1 MAVACVTARA
11 ASPSDT
17 EASAPAGA
25 ETDVNATTDAGA
37 GTGAGADSQADGD
50 MRFRGMATGGARP
63 LGSRAAT
70 VTTRSRHAA
79 EVLVVY
85 SYSQLKGYTRMQQL
99 GITETLRVGLS
110 VEPTIL
116 EEYLHAEQPMSEAI
130 ESRLVELFAQRY
142 SGHGLSAVITAD
154 TPATEFVARHWE
166 RMFPGVPVIF
176 SASVRVPPEIA
187 ERGLPFTGVVETPAV
202 KETLELARSV
212 FPRTRRVLVVSP
224 PRHET
229 GRLQRATSEALEATG
244 LEGVWLSEMDR
255 EAGYA
260 RLAAAGDEE
269 VILYLEGTGS
279 EATIAERYEVKE
291 RVLASAA
298 RPMFALYSAHI
309 TSEPTVALAGVVSCG
324 QAYGHRAAELA
335 VRVIE
340 GDDPRSLG
348 VVVGANGPM
357 ASASQME
364 RWGVSRPRLPV
375 ETIVVSAAPSFLVRN
390 AWWILGAALVLG
402 AQSVAIAALVVARR
416 RARDLAARAAEDEGR
431 LRVMAE
437 NLPGA
442 VYSSVRTAT
451 GKRWMVYASAGL
463 ERLLGKELA
472 AACRVNLDAYFECVS
487 EADRARVME
496 EAAEAAREGRPMDI
510 VYAMTIPGR
519 ADPLWVRSIAR
530 ATVQENGDRLW
541 HGVLLDVTR
550 ERLAEEAMRESEE
563 RYRALASVQSDAV
576 ADTDLATGQ
585 MRWTEGYARVFKY
598 PWPEPCATMEVC
610 FSRIH
615 EEDRAWIEPEM
626 MRAIHSGKTSW
637 SGSCRYRRG
646 DGVYVHV
653 EKTLAILHDG
663 LGRARRVIGSM
674 RDVTEQVLAR
684 AAQEE
689 DSRRLREIVERAGAV
704 FFEVEPTTLVFTYV
718 SPQAERLLGF
728 PVERWRE
735 PGFWASRLHG
745 EDAWAATYCMT
756 EAAAGRD
763 HRFEYRMLAAD
774 GRVVWI
780 SDVATMVRDAAGNVV
795 QMRGMMLDVTE
806 SRRLR
811 REREQFFELSL
822 DALVV
827 MAFDTREGVRHISPA
842 AARVLDRTAA
852 ELADG
857 WAAFTHP
864 EDLEASLQVHE
875 RLTRG
880 EIVSGFRAR
889 VLRRDGRTRTLE
901 WTAAPDMEARLIYAV
916 GRDVTDSERD
926 ARMMAQTNRAAKIGG
941 WELDVTTGLAY
952 FTDQTR
958 RIHELEGARTHHEV
972 SEALAFYTERSRKK
986 VMSALDAAIERGT
999 PFDLEAEFRTAKGR
1013 LIWVQVMGF
1022 AEMRQG
1028 RAVRVWG
1035 SIQDV
1040 TERREA
1046 EAALRESEAR
1056 LRAIAENSGDVFWAF
1071 DHVNKRSLYVSRAFE
1086 RIWGFDAARLRE
1098 NSEAFH
1104 DAVHP
1109 EDRERVMRASAR
1121 IERGYDITFRIVR
1134 PDGEVRWIRDRAS
1147 PVTGRDGRVREIVGV
1162 AADVTAEQEVLAER
1176 QRTAE
1181 LQRLLLSELDH
1192 RVKNTLAGL
1201 LALIDQTAKS
1211 ARGVGELA
1219 TSIRQR
1225 VDTMLAVHTLL
1236 SERRFKPLELGG
1248 LIRSLFPPGSRCE
1261 LKLEGAEISVPA
1273 RQATAMALVVQELM
1287 TNSVKHG
1294 VCGHESG
1301 VLRVSWDAEAA
1312 EGRTRVQMR
1321 WQETGGPSPAVSP
1334 QRGLGTRLIDGF
1346 TRFELAGSAD
1356 LHFGEAGVDHAFV
1369 FHLDGEHESVMV
1381 G

>member
-1 MAVACVTARA
+1 MGSGPTARA
-11 ASPSDT
+11 ASPD
-17 EASAPAGA
+17 
-25 ETDVNATTDAGA
+25 DAGA
-37 GTGAGADSQADGD
+37 SRGASVWAPTGDAAP
-50 MRFRGMATGGARP
+50 AR
-63 LGSRAAT
+63 SRDPVE
-70 VTTRSRHAA
+70 VTTRSRLSAQ
-79 EVLVVY
+79 VLVIY

-116 EEYLHAEQPMSEAI
+116 EEYLHAEQPMNEAI

-142 SGHGLSAVITAD
+142 AAHGLSAVITAD

-176 SASVRVPPEIA
+176 SASIRVPSEVA

-202 KETLELARSV
+202 AETLELARSV

-224 PRHET
+224 PRDET
-229 GRLQRATSEALEATG
+229 DRLQRATSEALATTG

-255 EAGYA
+255 EAAYA
-260 RLAAAGDEE
+260 RLASADAEE
-269 VILYLEGTGS
+269 VILYLEATGS
-279 EATIAERYEVKE
+279 QASVAERYEVRD

-298 RPMFALYSAHI
+298 RPMFALYSAHL
-309 TSEPTVALAGVVSCG
+309 TTEPTIAMAGVVSCG

-340 GDDPRSLG
+340 GDDPRSLA
-348 VVVGANGPM
+348 VIVGANGPM
-357 ASASQME
+357 ANAGQLA
-364 RWGVSRPRLPV
+364 RWGVSRSRLPA
-375 ETIVVSAAPSFLVRN
+375 ETIVVSATPSFLARN
-390 AWWILGAALVLG
+390 AWWILGSTLVLG
-402 AQSVAIAALVVARR
+402 AQSVAIAGLVVARR

-442 VYSSVRTAT
+442 VYSSVRTTA
-451 GKRWMVYASAGL
+451 GKRWMVYASPGL

-472 AACRVNLDAYFECVS
+472 AACRVNLDAYFDCVS

-496 EAAEAAREGRPMDI
+496 EAVEAVRAGRPMDI
-510 VYAMTIPGR
+510 VYPMTIPGR
-519 ADPLWVRSIAR
+519 TEPLWVRSIAR
-530 ATVQENGDRLW
+530 ATVHENGDRLW

-550 ERLAEEAMRESEE
+550 ERLAEEALRDSEE

-576 ADTDLATGQ
+576 ADADLATGQ

-598 PWPEPCATMEVC
+598 PWPEPCPTMEVC

-615 EEDRAWIEPEM
+615 EEDRVTVEPEM
-626 MRAIHSGKTSW
+626 MRAIETGKKSW

-653 EKTLAILHDG
+653 EKTVVVVHDA

-689 DSRRLREIVERAGAV
+689 EARRLREIVERAGAV
-704 FFEVEPTTLVFTYV
+704 FFEVDPATLVFTYV
-718 SPQAERLLGF
+718 SPEAERLLGF
-728 PVERWRE
+728 PLERWRE

-745 EDAWAATYCMT
+745 EDAWAAAFCVSET
-756 EAAAGRD
+756 AAGRD
-763 HRFEYRMLAAD
+763 HRFEYRMIAAD

-780 SDVATMVRDAAGNVV
+780 SDVATMVRDAEGNVV

-842 AARVLDRTAA
+842 AARVLDRSAS
-852 ELADG
+852 ELAGG

-880 EIVSGFRAR
+880 EMVSGFRAR

-941 WELDVTTGLAY
+941 WEVDVATGTAY
-952 FTDQTR
+952 WTEETK
-958 RIHELEGARTHHEV
+958 RIHELDNDARLYQSVEDGK
-972 SEALAFYTERSRKK
+972 SYYPERSRKK
-986 VMSALDAAIERGT
+986 LEAAMTAAIERGT
-999 PFDLEAEFRTAKGR
+999 PFDLELEFRTAKNR
-1013 LIWVQVMGF
+1013 LIWVQVMGY
-1022 AEMRQG
+1022 ADRWQG
-1028 RAVRVWG
+1028 RTVRLWG

-1056 LRAIAENSGDVFWAF
+1056 LRGIAENSGDVFWAY

-1086 RIWGFDAARLRE
+1086 RIWGFDPARLRE
-1098 NSEAFH
+1098 NSAAFH

-1109 EDRERVMRASAR
+1109 EDRERVMRASAK

-1134 PDGEVRWIRDRAS
+1134 PDGEIRWIRDRAS

-1176 QRTAE
+1176 QRTAD

-1261 LKLEGAEISVPA
+1261 LRLEGGEISVPA

-1287 TNSVKHG
+1287 TNSLKHG

-1301 VLRVSWDAEAA
+1301 VLRVSWDAQAA

-1321 WQETGGPSPAVSP
+1321 WQETGGPSPTVSP

-1356 LHFGEAGVDHAFV
+1356 LHFGETGVDHAFV
-1369 FHLDGEHESVMV
+1369 FHLDGEHESVAV